1 MDIFCYIIDAIVG
14 VDSIDTFNSKNMQ
27 FSLRTIFDI
36 IGYSAPGIMLVASII
51 ILRNKQ
57 KYLLYFIIGYV
68 LTGLLNVIL
77 KFIIKEPRPGN
88 DWKILKIGIEHKK
101 RLSFDKF
108 GMPSG
113 HAQRCGFILGFTAF
127 VLNDPFITAFYTVI
141 TFNTLFQR
149 YLYNNHT
156 ILQLVIGS
164 FIGLFFGYS
173 IYTIANKNIIGNI
186 KMKKDDYALFV

>member
-51 ILRNKQ
+51 ILRNKRN
-57 KYLLYFIIGYV
+57 YFYYFIIGYV
-68 LTGLLNVIL
+68 LNGILNAML

-88 DWKILKIGIEHKK
+88 DWEILQIGITHGK
-101 RLSFDKF
+101 RFNFDKY

-113 HAQRCGFILGFTAF
+113 HAQHCGYILAFTAF
-127 VLNDPFITAFYTVI
+127 ALNDPLITGTYSILTFICMH
-141 TFNTLFQR
+141 QR
-149 YLYNNHT
+149 YLYENHS
-156 ILQLVIGS
+156 IKQVVAGVI
-164 FIGLFFGYS
+164 IGLFTGYL
-173 IYTIANKNIIGNI
+173 IYLVATKKLMGNI
-186 KMKKDDYALFV
+186 KMRPDDHGPL

>member
-36 IGYSAPGIMLVASII
+36 IGYSAPGIMLVTSII

-68 LTGLLNVIL
+68 LTGLLNIIL

-101 RLSFDKF
+101 RISFDKF

-113 HAQRCGFILGFTAF
+113 HAQRCGYILAFTAL
-127 VLNDPFITAFYTVI
+127 VLNDPLITGVYSI
-141 TFNTLFQR
+141 LTLICMYQR
-149 YLYNNHT
+149 YLYENHH
-156 ILQLVIGS
+156 IKQVLVGV
-164 FIGLFFGYS
+164 FVGLFTGYLM
-173 IYTIANKNIIGNI
+173 YLVAAKKLMGNI
-186 KMKKDDYALFV
+186 KMKPDDNGPL